1 MRKIRASE
9 PRVWKIS
16 RNILGVVLAMMVA
29 GLLFLY
35 ARMAQQTM
43 YAESSQYLNEV
54 SLQMAA
60 AIEKHCSSQ
69 WTMLDMFYRY
79 LMDMSGGD
87 LEKFQDY
94 AVREQPDWGFET
106 LCLIDEN
113 SQYYDRTH
121 TYSLLTYKD
130 VTGRL
135 LTEHNKAIV
144 DNVIYEDENR
154 LIFFMPIEELKINGK
169 DTTVRFL
176 AINAPEYTKT
186 KEPYGKEASAY
197 VCDALKSAETIELEY
212 DDGSDKLDKYGRT
225 LAWVYADDVLLQ
237 KELVKKGLAEV
248 KYLYGDYAYTKELQT
263 LEKEAKK
270 EKLNMWSDGL
280 AAEEEHNETIQYVL
294 GAAGGV
300 ILIVFGLFFAK
311 GKRNKQRYI
320 RKGVKQLR
328 RK

>member
-1 MRKIRASE
+1 MK
-9 PRVWKIS
+9 K
-16 RNILGVVLAMMVA
+16 LLLLAM
-29 GLLFLY
+29 LLL
-35 ARMAQQTM
+35 
-43 YAESSQYLNEV
+43 L
-54 SLQMAA
+54 
-60 AIEKHCSSQ
+60 AIVPIQANTKEKVIFSKC
-69 WTMLDMFYRY
+69 TD
-79 LMDMSGGD
+79 GD
-87 LEKFQDY
+87 TAHF
-94 AVREQPDWGFET
+94 
-106 LCLIDEN
+106 LID
-113 SQYYDRTH
+113 
-121 TYSLLTYKD
+121 
-130 VTGRL
+130 
-135 LTEHNKAIV
+135 
-144 DNVIYEDENR
+144 
-154 LIFFMPIEELKINGK
+154 GK

-186 KEPYGKEASAY
+186 KEEYGKEASAY
-197 VCDALKSAETIELEY
+197 VCNALMEADTITLEY
-212 DDGSDKLDKYGRT
+212 DDGSDALDKYGRT

-280 AAEEEHNETIQYVL
+280 AAEEEQNETIQYVL

-300 ILIVFGLFFAK
+300 ILIIFGLFFAK